1 MVFGYPLGYVLGVGV
16 ISVILKIKSILWATF
31 KQLKAN
37 FQEEEKIISSE
48 VRYLY
53 GWGGWIRTS
62 GTRYQKPLPYHL
74 ATPQRSFFYKLSFF
88 CASTKVCLALWLAL
102 HFCFLLN

>member
-74 ATPQRSFFYKLSFF
+74 ATPHPYLFLLAFIFLCKW
-88 CASTKVCLALWLAL
+88 KVCKRGT
-102 HFCFLLN
+102 

>member
-16 ISVILKIKSILWATF
+16 ISVILKIKSMLWATF
-31 KQLKAN
+31 GQEKAN
-37 FQEEEKIISSE
+37 FQEKENTRTSK
-48 VRYLY
+48 VPYLY

-74 ATPQRSFFYKLSFF
+74 ATPQRSFFL
-88 CASTKVCLALWLAL
+88 
-102 HFCFLLN
+102 